1 MAAILVSQNYE
12 TAAMLVFQTNP
23 SGVEVFSYA
32 NTLFCSDEYAQM
44 LATWVK
50 TLCTTVSVLF
60 QTWFNQSLPAIRC
73 ILGFVKVASS
83 GGVT

>member
-1 MAAILVSQNYE
+1 MKTLYRAISHDVMAAILVSQNYE

-44 LATWVK
+44 LAT
-50 TLCTTVSVLF
+50 
-60 QTWFNQSLPAIRC
+60 
-73 ILGFVKVASS
+73 
-83 GGVT
+83 